1 MITMCIKL
9 AGLNVFISYPFFA
22 MLTFALMFDA
32 DGKKSLCILASAI
45 HELAHIVAMKVL
57 YNSHIRISL
66 SLFDFCIASDND
78 IKHTYSSDIIVSCVG
93 PAVNFL
99 LFAVFR
105 LLGVCDT
112 FAYANLLLGVFNM
125 LPLASFDGGRVLCC
139 VLSKRFDLEKS
150 IKICNIIAGIFL
162 VPLFMIGI
170 YVWRSTKYNYS
181 IFVINIYLISLMFFK
196 KN

>member
-1 MITMCIKL
+1 MGINL
-9 AGLNVFISYPFFA
+9 GGLKVFFSYPFFA
-22 MLTFALMFDA
+22 VLTFALMFDA

-45 HELAHIVAMKVL
+45 HELGHIVAMKVL
-57 YNSHIRISL
+57 YDGDIRISL

-78 IKHTYSSDIIVSCVG
+78 IKHTYTNDIIVSLMG

-99 LFAVFR
+99 LFAIFR
-105 LLGVCDT
+105 LFGICDT
-112 FAYANLLLGVFNM
+112 FAYANLLLGVFNT

-139 VLSKRFDLEKS
+139 VLSKKFDLEKS
-150 IKICNIIAGIFL
+150 LKICNIIAGIFL

-170 YVWRSTKYNYS
+170 YVWKSTGYNYS
-181 IFVINIYLISLMFFK
+181 ILLICVYLILLMFFK

>member
-1 MITMCIKL
+1 MTTMCIKL
-9 AGLNVFISYPFFA
+9 AGLKVFFSYPFFA

-32 DGKKSLCILASAI
+32 DGKKSLCILASVI
-45 HELAHIVAMKVL
+45 HELGHIIAMKVL
-57 YNSHIRISL
+57 YNSDIRISL

-78 IKHTYSSDIIVSCVG
+78 IKHTYTNDIIVSLMG
-93 PAVNFL
+93 PAVNFS

-105 LLGVCDT
+105 LFGICDA
-112 FAYANLLLGVFNM
+112 FAYANLLLGIFNM

-139 VLSKRFDLEKS
+139 VLSKKFDLEKS
-150 IKICNIIAGIFL
+150 VKICNIIAGIFL

-170 YVWRSTKYNYS
+170 YVWKSTGYNYS
-181 IFVINIYLISLMFFK
+181 ILLVCVYLILLMFFK